1 MNHSLLPL
9 VCASLLSAAPA
20 AAAAEELLIGLADLQ
35 WLVHE
40 RMFKG
45 QDKIGSSFLGCS
57 AEATRPRVAL
67 QNGRLLLT
75 IFGRYD
81 CLAMRNGLDISA
93 SAALFAR
100 EDRFGLTDFRL
111 IESPD
116 SLLNMLLGRVL
127 AVRKEVSTRVQ
138 EALARKHRDPSYL
151 QHRYRIQHIRVAQ
164 DGIWLRFTSVDDD
177 GSDAAAAG
185 RAG

>member
-1 MNHSLLPL
+1 MNRSLLPL
-9 VCASLLSAAPA
+9 VCTSLLSAVPVAGA
-20 AAAAEELLIGLADLQ
+20 DELLIGVADLQ
-35 WLVHE
+35 WLVHD

-57 AEATRPRVAL
+57 AEASRPRVAL

-100 EDRFGLTDFRL
+100 DDRFGLSDFRL

-127 AVRKEVSTRVQ
+127 AARKEVSTRIQ
-138 EALARKHRDPSYL
+138 EALARKHRDPAYL
-151 QHRYRIQHIRVAQ
+151 QHRYRIQQIRVVQ
-164 DGIWLRFTSVDDD
+164 EGIWLRFGAVDDD
-177 GSDAAAAG
+177 GADAAAAG